1 MGSTAWTTA
10 RTRGGIDLDVGSW
23 EERVEAGFAL
33 GVRYI
38 YVPPRTRLTDHV
50 RGWLNESQLAPAAD
64 RDRAWRAVMARDVR
78 LLERSAPTRFSVQH
92 LTERLENSHIK

>member
-1 MGSTAWTTA
+1 MK
-10 RTRGGIDLDVGSW
+10 
-23 EERVEAGFAL
+23 AGFAL

-78 LLERSAPTRFSVQH
+78 LLERSALLFLFAPNGSTYPIFCPIFDGTVGEESY
-92 LTERLENSHIK
+92 